1 MSKLIQ
7 RRELMSV
14 LGLLVWVAAAFAQSG
29 GLAERLA
36 QLDQLEP
43 SDWGIRN
50 GCVML
55 SRVRSMQFIDDQT
68 AMLEL
73 PAGKQAVLRLA
84 KECAGVARNGYLLIN
99 RDGRLCA
106 RFDAVAAI
114 DSSFGGVRSGP
125 RCQIESIQ
133 PHLSLERE

>member
-1 MSKLIQ
+1 MAKLIQ
-7 RRELMSV
+7 RGALAGV
-14 LGLLVWVAAAFAQSG
+14 LGAVAWAAAALAEPG

-50 GCVML
+50 GCLML
-55 SRVRSMQFIDDQT
+55 SRVRSMQFTDDQT
-68 AMLEL
+68 AILEL

-84 KECAGVARNGYLLIN
+84 KPCAGVARNGYLLIN

-114 DSSFGGVRSGP
+114 DNGFGGMRGGM

-133 PHLSLERE
+133 PHLGLERE